1 VSQPSEPSEKVD
13 ASDARRLALVAAAQ
27 RQWTDGLTDLGGR
40 NTLLYYKDRRAG
52 TLDLADADPDVVER
66 FEKTGHIKL
75 TKLFPGDPDVRA
87 DAIRRMQ
94 AIYRKAREL
103 QEERGIKAGYLAT
116 GLARWDELFLEPAA
130 PVLLRPLTIAP
141 TRARYDD
148 FDLTLDDDTEVN
160 PVLLHK
166 LATVFGAV
174 IDNTDPVRIAGQ
186 LAKAARDAE
195 IPGFG
200 IDKRKVIGT
209 FTYAKLPMVRDLEAA
224 GDLLADS
231 DLVAAIAGDPQAQ
244 QAVAAPDAVF
254 LNPGQ
259 EAPVLNNTV
268 LNNTV
273 PANTV
278 PANTVLA
285 NTGLNESGAP
295 RTDPLPLPDL
305 PDPVADY
312 SILDADSSQRAA
324 IDAVLAGQS
333 LVIHGPPG
341 TGKSQTIANL
351 IAAMVARGRKVL
363 FVAEK
368 RAAIDAVLS
377 RLSAVGLA
385 DLVLDIHEGARDRQ
399 RIAAG
404 LGETLDQ
411 AARAADPD
419 TSALHRRLTD
429 RQRRLAR
436 HAAALHRVHE
446 PWGVSAYQVQSA
458 LLGVPERARVA
469 TRLAAPELI
478 TTELAELL
486 RDELREFTRLD
497 GFEFTPGTT
506 PWFGAPLRTREQ
518 ARTAVDLAVT
528 LGTRTL
534 PETAARL
541 ASACRDVGL
550 PPAEL
555 VSTHSERVRLTAVFA
570 RINDLEL
577 GKHSFLERRALRRQ
591 VRAEWLELPGAA
603 QDSEPQLPKDYP
615 ALVLMWQECTRQ
627 LAELAALAPL
637 AGVDTDPDTAVVALA
652 ADQETPW
659 RLPRLYELAGHFAGL
674 GLGPLLDE
682 IAPLAGEASASAT
695 SELGPPD
702 PVAPDLVA
710 TSFDWAWYRAL
721 LDQIRVRD
729 PDYAAEESGALDEL
743 ASDFRRYDAEHLA
756 ANRARVRG
764 VWARRLRE
772 TVDQHPLQARV
783 IRKQAALRRGHLPL
797 RRLLDQAGD
806 VLFALKPCWA
816 MSPLMV
822 SQVLPLARLF
832 DLVIF
837 DEASQVVPADAIGSI
852 IRAHQ
857 VVVAGDDRQLPPT
870 SFFHQIDPGDPGDDD
885 DPDEGL
891 VSLRAGFESVLDALR
906 PLLPTCPLT
915 WHYRSRDERLVAF
928 SNERIYGGALTT
940 FPGVARDDVLRHVV
954 VGQDGSAAGD
964 VPAGARTA
972 GPHRGGAA
980 AADDGVSA
988 EVTEV
993 VRLVLDH
1000 ARTRP
1005 GESLGVIALGV
1016 KHAERVDTALRAV
1029 LTAIARGDGG
1039 AAGPAGPPAGPAR
1052 PPRGASDPDVP
1063 YRAGSDAP
1071 PVSVRGDRDLEAF
1084 FAEDVPEPFFVKNLE
1099 RVQGDERDAI
1109 IISVGYGKHP
1119 DGRMRYQWGPLLRD
1133 GGERRLNVAATRARR
1148 RLTVVSSFSSHDVD
1162 PSRLTAPGARMLAD
1176 YLEYAR
1182 AGGVPVA
1189 PEPAPSVSHAHGS
1202 VQPQEGSAGDAGAFH
1217 SDVAASLAELGINV
1231 VPQYGVGGYRV
1242 DFAAAHPDDPSRMIL
1257 AIEADGAGYRA
1268 SGSVRDRDRLR
1279 KEHLERLGWRV
1290 HRLWSTAW
1298 FTDPAG
1304 ELAKLRA
1311 AFDSAVSATPPPPPA
1326 PSPSAPETR
1335 TSSETHSGTETA
1347 AEEPDPWTTPASR
1360 PSPEWQ
1366 HEASSKAGPPPQ
1378 PDEPPRH
1385 EDEAW
1390 AGEEPWPQAVN
1401 PARVVR
1407 VIPLG
1412 SGERPRLRASAARAL
1427 PAAPGSAGPAALPPG
1442 SEPGGDET
1450 GAR

>member
-1 VSQPSEPSEKVD
+1 MERASAGPRRADVTQPSEPPEHAESLEHGD
-13 ASDARRLALVAAAQ
+13 ADPGDVGDARRAALVAAAQ
-27 RQWTDGLTDLGGR
+27 RQWIDLLTDLGGR

-52 TLDLADADPDVVER
+52 TLDLADADPDAVER
-66 FEKTGHIKL
+66 FEKTGHARL
-75 TKLFPGDPDVRA
+75 TKLFPGDADLRA

-130 PVLLRPLTIAP
+130 PVLLRPLTISP

-148 FDLTLDDDTEVN
+148 FDLSLDDETEVN

-166 LATVFGAV
+166 LATVFGAG
-174 IDNTDPVRIAGQ
+174 IDKPAPDRIAGQ

-195 IPGFG
+195 IPGFR
-200 IDKRKVIGT
+200 IDKRMVIGT

-231 DLVAAIAGDPQAQ
+231 DLVAALAGDPRAQ
-244 QAVAAPDAVF
+244 QVVAAPDASPDAADDPATAWSEPYVRDPDA
-254 LNPGQ
+254 PGQ
-259 EAPVLNNTV
+259 D
-268 LNNTV
+268 
-273 PANTV
+273 
-278 PANTVLA
+278 
-285 NTGLNESGAP
+285 
-295 RTDPLPLPDL
+295 DPGPD
-305 PDPVADY
+305 DPVADF
-312 SILDADSSQRAA
+312 SVLDADSSQRAA
-324 IDAVLAGQS
+324 IDAVLAGRS

-377 RLSAVGLA
+377 RLAGAGLA

-404 LGETLDQ
+404 LGATLDQ
-411 AARAADPD
+411 ATRAADPD
-419 TSALHRRLTD
+419 TAALHRRLTD
-429 RQRRLAR
+429 RQHRLAR
-436 HAAALHRVHE
+436 HAAALHRAHD
-446 PWGVSAYQVQSA
+446 PWRLSAYQVQSA
-458 LLGVPERARVA
+458 LLGVPGQARVA
-469 TRLAAPELI
+469 TRLSAPEQI
-478 TTELAELL
+478 TAEVAEQV
-486 RDELREFTRLD
+486 RDELREFTRLG
-497 GFEFTPGTT
+497 GFGFTPGST
-506 PWFGAPLRTREQ
+506 PWFGAPLRSREQ
-518 ARTAVDLAVT
+518 ARSAADLAVAI
-528 LGTRTL
+528 GSRTL
-534 PETAARL
+534 PAATARL
-541 ASACRDVGL
+541 AAACRDLGL
-550 PPAEL
+550 PSAEL
-555 VSTHSERVRLTAVFA
+555 LASQQRRVALTEILAQLH
-570 RINDLEL
+570 DLEA
-577 GKHSFLERRALRRQ
+577 GKHSFLDRRTQRRQ
-591 VRAEWLELPGAA
+591 VRARWQELPGVTPG
-603 QDSEPQLPKDYP
+603 DEPRLPADYP
-615 ALVLMWQECTRQ
+615 ALVRAWQELMSQ
-627 LAELAALAPL
+627 LAQLAALAPL
-637 AGVDTDPDTAVVALA
+637 AGLDTDPDAAVAALV

-659 RLPRLYELAGHFAGL
+659 RLPRLYALAGHFAKL
-674 GLGPLLDE
+674 SLGPLLDE
-682 IAPLAGEASASAT
+682 IAPLAATVPAGDEAPGGQVNGDRAGLT
-695 SELGPPD
+695 
-702 PVAPDLVA
+702 APDLVTA
-710 TSFDWAWYRAL
+710 AFDWAWYRAI

-729 PDYAAEESGALDEL
+729 TDYAAEGTGHDLGDALDEL
-743 ASDFRRYDAEHLA
+743 ARDFRRYDAEHLA

-772 TVDQHPLQARV
+772 TVGQHPLQARV

-832 DLVIF
+832 DVVIF
-837 DEASQVVPADAIGSI
+837 DEASQVVPADAIGSM

-870 SFFHQIDPGDPGDDD
+870 SFFHQIDPGDPDED

-906 PLLPTCPLT
+906 PLLLTCPLT

-928 SNERIYGGALTT
+928 SNDRIYGGALTT

-954 VGQDGSAAGD
+954 VGQDGAGD
-964 VPAGARTA
+964 TVA
-972 GPHRGGAA
+972 
-980 AADDGVSA
+980 A
-988 EVTEV
+988 EVREV
-993 VRLVLDH
+993 VRLILEH

-1016 KHAERVDTALRAV
+1016 KHAERVDAALRAA
-1029 LTAIARGDGG
+1029 L
-1039 AAGPAGPPAGPAR
+1039 AAAAATPPVPPPPAGPSGAMAVAAVTAAR
-1052 PPRGASDPDVP
+1052 
-1063 YRAGSDAP
+1063 DAA
-1071 PVSVRGDRDLEAF
+1071 RQLEAF
-1084 FAEDVPEPFFVKNLE
+1084 FAETGSPDAGPEPFFVKNLE

-1162 PSRLTAPGARMLAD
+1162 PSRLTAPGARMLAE

-1189 PEPAPSVSHAHGS
+1189 SVPVSSGSRADGQPAEDGAG
-1202 VQPQEGSAGDAGAFH
+1202 GDAGAFH
-1217 SDVAASLAELGINV
+1217 SDVAARLAALGIAV

-1242 DFAAAHPDDPSRMIL
+1242 DFAAAHPDDPARMIL
-1257 AIEADGAGYRA
+1257 AIEADGAGYRD
-1268 SGSVRDRDRLR
+1268 SSSVRDRDRLR
-1279 KEHLERLGWRV
+1279 KEHLERLGWHV

-1304 ELAKLRA
+1304 ELTKLRA
-1311 AFDSAVSATPPPPPA
+1311 AFDTAVRAAPPV
-1326 PSPSAPETR
+1326 
-1335 TSSETHSGTETA
+1335 
-1347 AEEPDPWTTPASR
+1347 
-1360 PSPEWQ
+1360 
-1366 HEASSKAGPPPQ
+1366 PPPQ
-1378 PDEPPRH
+1378 PAVAPQEAGSPGAYGSPEAAPSGPERPDDEPYGAEAPWAAGPSSPPEAPPGSAAPGQPRPPGPSRQA
-1385 EDEAW
+1385 DEY
-1390 AGEEPWPQAVN
+1390 WPLPRDAVR
-1401 PARVVR
+1401 AVR
-1407 VIPLG
+1407 AIPLG
-1412 SGERPRLRASAARAL
+1412 SGERPQLSAPAPKAL
-1427 PAAPGSAGPAALPPG
+1427 PVSAGTGPAALPPG
-1442 SEPGGDET
+1442 AAQDGAEAGD
-1450 GAR
+1450 

>member
-1 VSQPSEPSEKVD
+1 VARETAEDRVSEPGQQVPAEPGDDSPVD
-13 ASDARRLALVAAAQ
+13 LTPVELAEARRLALVAAAQ
-27 RQWTDGLTDLGGR
+27 RQWTDALTDLGGR

-52 TLDLADADPDVVER
+52 TLDLADADPDAVER
-66 FEKTGHIKL
+66 FEKSGHIRL
-75 TKLFPGDPDVRA
+75 TKLFADADLRA

-166 LATVFGAV
+166 LGTVFGAA
-174 IDNTDPVRIAGQ
+174 IDRPAPERIAGQ

-195 IPGFG
+195 IPGFR
-200 IDKRKVIGT
+200 IDKRMVIGT

-244 QAVAAPDAVF
+244 QAVAPDA
-254 LNPGQ
+254 
-259 EAPVLNNTV
+259 
-268 LNNTV
+268 
-273 PANTV
+273 PADSGIGD
-278 PANTVLA
+278 AELA
-285 NTGLNESGAP
+285 GPRLAGL
-295 RTDPLPLPDL
+295 T
-305 PDPVADY
+305 DPVADY

-324 IDAVLAGQS
+324 IDAVLAGRS

-377 RLSAVGLA
+377 RLSAAGLA
-385 DLVLDIHEGARDRQ
+385 DLVLDIHEGAKDRQ

-404 LGETLDQ
+404 LGATLDQ
-411 AARAADPD
+411 AVRAADPD

-429 RQRRLAR
+429 RQRRLAS
-436 HAAALHRVHE
+436 HTAALHRAHE
-446 PWGVSAYQVQSA
+446 PWRLSAYQVQSA
-458 LLGVPERARVA
+458 LLGVPDRARVA
-469 TRLAAPELI
+469 TRLAAPERI
-478 TTELAELL
+478 TQELAEQL
-486 RDELREFTRLD
+486 RDELREFTRLG
-497 GFEFTPGTT
+497 GFEAHPGTT
-506 PWFGAPLRTREQ
+506 PWFGAPLRSREE
-518 ARTAVDLAVT
+518 ARAAIDLAV
-528 LGTRTL
+528 LLNTRTL
-534 PETAARL
+534 PEAVTRLTAACEELGLPARDLL
-541 ASACRDVGL
+541 ASHRD
-550 PPAEL
+550 
-555 VSTHSERVRLTAVFA
+555 RVRLTEIFCRVHDA
-570 RINDLEL
+570 EQ
-577 GKHSFLERRALRRQ
+577 GKHSFLDRRTLRRQ
-591 VRAEWLELPGAA
+591 VRGEWQALSGVAP
-603 QDSEPQLPKDYP
+603 DSEPRLPREYT
-615 ALVLMWQECTRQ
+615 ALMLSWRECGRQ
-627 LAELAALAPL
+627 LAELARLAPL
-637 AGVDTDPDTAVVALA
+637 AGLDADPDSAVAALA

-659 RLPRLYELAGHFAGL
+659 RLPRLYKLARRFADL

-682 IAPLAGEASASAT
+682 IAPLAGAQPAGGQPAGHGGAT
-695 SELGPPD
+695 TGLGD
-702 PVAPDLVA
+702 SAPDLVA
-710 TSFDWAWYRAL
+710 DAFDWAWYRAI
-721 LDQIRVRD
+721 LDDIRVAD
-729 PDYAAEESGALDEL
+729 PDYAAEGGSTSMGTALDEI
-743 ASDFRRYDAEHLA
+743 ADDFRRYDAEHLA

-764 VWARRLRE
+764 AWARRLRE

-837 DEASQVVPADAIGSI
+837 DEASQVVPADAIGSM

-954 VGQDGSAAGD
+954 VGESGDGTSD
-964 VPAGARTA
+964 
-972 GPHRGGAA
+972 
-980 AADDGVSA
+980 
-988 EVTEV
+988 EVAEV
-993 VRLVLDH
+993 VRLILEH

-1005 GESLGVIALGV
+1005 AESLGVIALGV
-1016 KHAERVDTALRAV
+1016 KHAERIDTALRDA
-1029 LTAIARGDGG
+1029 LTAATAAPAGLLASG
-1039 AAGPAGPPAGPAR
+1039 AAKE
-1052 PPRGASDPDVP
+1052 
-1063 YRAGSDAP
+1063 
-1071 PVSVRGDRDLEAF
+1071 LEAF
-1084 FAEDVPEPFFVKNLE
+1084 FAETGSAEAGPEPFFVKNLE

-1162 PSRLTAPGARMLAD
+1162 PSRLSAPGARLLAD

-1189 PEPAPSVSHAHGS
+1189 AAGYSGPAYSGPAYSGEGR
-1202 VQPQEGSAGDAGAFH
+1202 QPQGGVGRPGDGGQGADVAFQA
-1217 SDVAASLAELGINV
+1217 DVAARLSDLGITV

-1242 DFAAAHPDDPSRMIL
+1242 DFAASHPDDASRMIL
-1257 AIEADGAGYRA
+1257 AIEADGAGYRD

-1298 FTDPAG
+1298 FTDREG
-1304 ELAKLRA
+1304 ELAKLRK
-1311 AFDSAVSATPPPPPA
+1311 AFDSAVRATPPPPAPPAPERETETPATVDGAGFSDGAGSEPGSPAPREEQQSA
-1326 PSPSAPETR
+1326 PSP
-1335 TSSETHSGTETA
+1335 
-1347 AEEPDPWTTPASR
+1347 
-1360 PSPEWQ
+1360 Q
-1366 HEASSKAGPPPQ
+1366 AGPPHP
-1378 PDEPPRH
+1378 
-1385 EDEAW
+1385 
-1390 AGEEPWPQAVN
+1390 AGAGNPGESTWPLTAGQVRA
-1401 PARVVR
+1401 ARA
-1407 VIPLG
+1407 IPLG
-1412 SGERPRLRASAARAL
+1412 PGERQQLNGPAARAL
-1427 PAAPGSAGPAALPPG
+1427 PASGSATAPAALPA
-1442 SEPGGDET
+1442 
-1450 GAR
+1450 AREHQDR

>member
-1 VSQPSEPSEKVD
+1 MSEPSQRPEPIQPVLTEPVD
-13 ASDARRLALVAAAQ
+13 ESPVDVGEARRLALVAAAQ
-27 RQWTDGLTDLGGR
+27 RQWTDALTDLGGR

-52 TLDLADADPDVVER
+52 TLDLADADPDAVER
-66 FEKTGHIKL
+66 FEKSGHIRL
-75 TKLFPGDPDVRA
+75 TKLFADADIRA

-166 LATVFGAV
+166 LGTVFDAV
-174 IDNTDPVRIAGQ
+174 IDRPAPDRIAGQ
-186 LAKAARDAE
+186 LAKAARDTE
-195 IPGFG
+195 IPGFR

-244 QAVAAPDAVF
+244 LAVAPDAAVDA
-254 LNPGQ
+254 
-259 EAPVLNNTV
+259 E
-268 LNNTV
+268 
-273 PANTV
+273 
-278 PANTVLA
+278 LA
-285 NTGLNESGAP
+285 EPTLAGM
-295 RTDPLPLPDL
+295 T
-305 PDPVADY
+305 DPVADY

-324 IDAVLAGQS
+324 IDAVLAGRS

-377 RLSAVGLA
+377 RLSVAGLA

-404 LGETLDQ
+404 LGVTLDQ
-411 AARAADPD
+411 AVRAADPD

-436 HAAALHRVHE
+436 HTAALHRPHE
-446 PWGVSAYQVQSA
+446 PWQLSAYQVQSA
-458 LLGVPERARVA
+458 LLGVPDRARVA
-469 TRLAAPELI
+469 TRLAAPDRI
-478 TTELAELL
+478 TAELAEQL
-486 RDELREFTRLD
+486 RDELREFTRLG
-497 GFEFTPGTT
+497 GFEAHPGAT
-506 PWFGAPLRTREQ
+506 PWFGAPLRTREE
-518 ARTAVDLAVT
+518 ARAAIDLAVT
-528 LGTRTL
+528 LNTRTL
-534 PETAARL
+534 PEAITRL
-541 ASACRDVGL
+541 AAACQELDLPARDL
-550 PPAEL
+550 L
-555 VSTHSERVRLTAVFA
+555 SNHRERTRLTEIFA
-570 RINDLEL
+570 RTHDAEQ
-577 GKHSFLERRALRRQ
+577 GKHSFLDRRALRRQ
-591 VRAEWLELPGAA
+591 VRAEWQALPGVGP
-603 QDSEPQLPKDYP
+603 DSEPRLPREYP
-615 ALVLMWQECTRQ
+615 ALVLSWRECGRQ
-627 LAELAALAPL
+627 LAELARLAPL
-637 AGVDTDPDTAVVALA
+637 SGLDSDPDSAVAALA

-659 RLPRLYELAGHFAGL
+659 RLPRLYKLARRFADL

-682 IAPLAGEASASAT
+682 VAPLASEQLVAEQSPAVDPATAGGFGGGAMTASGDS
-695 SELGPPD
+695 
-702 PVAPDLVA
+702 APDFVA
-710 TSFDWAWYRAL
+710 AAFDWAWYRAI
-721 LDQIRVRD
+721 LDDIRVAD
-729 PDYAAEESGALDEL
+729 PDYAAEGGGALDEL
-743 ASDFRRYDAEHLA
+743 ADDFRRYDAEHLG

-764 VWARRLRE
+764 AWARRLRE

-806 VLFALKPCWA
+806 VLFGLKPCWA

-832 DLVIF
+832 DVVIF
-837 DEASQVVPADAIGSI
+837 DEASQVVPADAIGSM

-870 SFFHQIDPGDPGDDD
+870 SFFHQIDPGDPEDD

-954 VGQDGSAAGD
+954 VGEGGDG
-964 VPAGARTA
+964 TA
-972 GPHRGGAA
+972 
-980 AADDGVSA
+980 D

-993 VRLVLDH
+993 VRLILEH

-1005 GESLGVIALGV
+1005 AESLGVIALGV
-1016 KHAERVDTALRAV
+1016 KHAERIDTALRDA
-1029 LTAIARGDGG
+1029 LTAAT
-1039 AAGPAGPPAGPAR
+1039 AAPASPAR
-1052 PPRGASDPDVP
+1052 LLTSAAARE
-1063 YRAGSDAP
+1063 
-1071 PVSVRGDRDLEAF
+1071 LESF

-1148 RLTVVSSFSSHDVD
+1148 RLTVVSAFSSHDVD
-1162 PSRLTAPGARMLAD
+1162 PSRLSAPGARMLAE

-1189 PEPAPSVSHAHGS
+1189 AAGYADADG
-1202 VQPQEGSAGDAGAFH
+1202 QPQGGAGGQGADVAFQT
-1217 SDVAASLAELGINV
+1217 DVAARLSDLGITV

-1242 DFAAAHPDDPSRMIL
+1242 DFAASHPDDASRMIL
-1257 AIEADGAGYRA
+1257 AIEADGAGYRD
-1268 SGSVRDRDRLR
+1268 SGGVRDRDRLR

-1298 FTDPAG
+1298 FTDPEG
-1304 ELAKLRA
+1304 ELAKLRR
-1311 AFDSAVSATPPPPPA
+1311 AFDSAVRAAPPPPPEPESEA
-1326 PSPSAPETR
+1326 PSSTGTVDGNEALDGTGTPAGPTAAPTARIEPEPKPDPLTGASSSPGGTRAPE
-1335 TSSETHSGTETA
+1335 
-1347 AEEPDPWTTPASR
+1347 SR
-1360 PSPEWQ
+1360 
-1366 HEASSKAGPPPQ
+1366 Q
-1378 PDEPPRH
+1378 PD
-1385 EDEAW
+1385 A
-1390 AGEEPWPQAVN
+1390 EPWQRDEESWPRTGDPRRA
-1401 PARVVR
+1401 
-1407 VIPLG
+1407 IPLG
-1412 SGERPRLRASAARAL
+1412 PGERRQLGGPAPRAL
-1427 PAAPGSAGPAALPPG
+1427 PVSGSTTGLRALPSASDPQD
-1442 SEPGGDET
+1442 S
-1450 GAR
+1450 

>member
-1 VSQPSEPSEKVD
+1 VPSQPVPAEPGNASPVD
-13 ASDARRLALVAAAQ
+13 ASPVDESPVDEYDARRLALVAAAQ
-27 RQWTDGLTDLGGR
+27 RQWTDALTDLGGR

-52 TLDLADADPDVVER
+52 TLDLADADPDAVER
-66 FEKTGHIKL
+66 FEKSGHIRL
-75 TKLFPGDPDVRA
+75 TKLFTDADIRA

-166 LATVFGAV
+166 IGTVFGAA
-174 IDNTDPVRIAGQ
+174 IDRPAPDRIAGQ

-195 IPGFG
+195 IPGFR
-200 IDKRKVIGT
+200 IDKRMVIGT

-231 DLVAAIAGDPQAQ
+231 DLVAAIAGDPHAQ
-244 QAVAAPDAVF
+244 QAVAPDAATDAE
-254 LNPGQ
+254 LA
-259 EAPVLNNTV
+259 E
-268 LNNTV
+268 
-273 PANTV
+273 PA
-278 PANTVLA
+278 LA
-285 NTGLNESGAP
+285 GL
-295 RTDPLPLPDL
+295 T
-305 PDPVADY
+305 DPVADY

-324 IDAVLAGQS
+324 IDAVLAGRS

-377 RLSAVGLA
+377 RLNVAGLA

-404 LGETLDQ
+404 LGVTLDQ
-411 AARAADPD
+411 AVRAADPD

-429 RQRRLAR
+429 RQRRLAS
-436 HAAALHRVHE
+436 HTIALHRAHE
-446 PWGVSAYQVQSA
+446 PWRLSAYQVQSA
-458 LLGVPERARVA
+458 LLGVPRQARVA
-469 TRLAAPELI
+469 TRLAAPERI
-478 TTELAELL
+478 TSELAEQL
-486 RDELREFTRLD
+486 RDELREFTRLG
-497 GFEFTPGTT
+497 GFEAHPGTT
-506 PWFGAPLRTREQ
+506 PWFGAPLRSREE
-518 ARTAVDLAVT
+518 ARAAIDLAVT
-528 LGTRTL
+528 LNTRTL
-534 PETAARL
+534 PEAITRL
-541 ASACRDVGL
+541 AAACKELGL
-550 PPAEL
+550 PARDL
-555 VSTHSERVRLTAVFA
+555 LANHRERVRLTEIFA
-570 RINDLEL
+570 RTHDAEQ
-577 GKHSFLERRALRRQ
+577 GKHSFLDRRTLRRQ
-591 VRAEWLELPGAA
+591 VRAEWQALPGVPP
-603 QDSEPQLPKDYP
+603 DSEPRLPREYQ
-615 ALVLMWQECTRQ
+615 ALMLSWGECGRQ
-627 LAELAALAPL
+627 LADLARLAPL
-637 AGVDTDPDTAVVALA
+637 SGLDADPDSAVAALA

-659 RLPRLYELAGHFAGL
+659 RLPRLYKLARRFADL

-682 IAPLAGEASASAT
+682 IAPLA
-695 SELGPPD
+695 SEQL
-702 PVAPDLVA
+702 APDSAPDFVA
-710 TSFDWAWYRAL
+710 AAFDWAWYRAI
-721 LDQIRVRD
+721 LDDIRVAD
-729 PDYAAEESGALDEL
+729 PDYAAEAGGALDEL
-743 ASDFRRYDAEHLA
+743 ADDFRRYDAEHLG

-764 VWARRLRE
+764 AWARRLRE

-832 DLVIF
+832 DVVIF
-837 DEASQVVPADAIGSI
+837 DEASQVVPADAIGSM

-954 VGQDGSAAGD
+954 VGEGGDGTSD
-964 VPAGARTA
+964 
-972 GPHRGGAA
+972 
-980 AADDGVSA
+980 

-993 VRLVLDH
+993 VRLILEH

-1005 GESLGVIALGV
+1005 AESLGVIALGV
-1016 KHAERVDTALRAV
+1016 KHAERIDTALRDA
-1029 LTAIARGDGG
+1029 LTAAT
-1039 AAGPAGPPAGPAR
+1039 AAPASPQGLL
-1052 PPRGASDPDVP
+1052 ASAV
-1063 YRAGSDAP
+1063 AK
-1071 PVSVRGDRDLEAF
+1071 DLEVF

-1148 RLTVVSSFSSHDVD
+1148 RLTVVSAFSSHDVD
-1162 PSRLTAPGARMLAD
+1162 PSRLSAPGARMLAE

-1189 PEPAPSVSHAHGS
+1189 AAGYSAADGEPR
-1202 VQPQEGSAGDAGAFH
+1202 GSADRQGADVAFQ
-1217 SDVAASLAELGINV
+1217 SDVAARLGDLGITV

-1242 DFAAAHPDDPSRMIL
+1242 DFAASHPDDASRMIL
-1257 AIEADGAGYRA
+1257 AIEADGAGYRD

-1298 FTDPAG
+1298 FTDPEG
-1304 ELAKLRA
+1304 ELAKLRT
-1311 AFDSAVSATPPPPPA
+1311 AFDSAVRATPPPAPPEPETETEPLPRTGTGSASMTPPA
-1326 PSPSAPETR
+1326 PPPTPPP
-1335 TSSETHSGTETA
+1335 THSE
-1347 AEEPDPWTTPASR
+1347 
-1360 PSPEWQ
+1360 
-1366 HEASSKAGPPPQ
+1366 AGPPSRATSAS
-1378 PDEPPRH
+1378 EPPRSP
-1385 EDEAW
+1385 EPQQSQ
-1390 AGEEPWPQAVN
+1390 EEPWPRDEESWPQTAG
-1401 PARVVR
+1401 PGRA
-1407 VIPLG
+1407 IPLG
-1412 SGERPRLRASAARAL
+1412 PGERQRLSGPSSRAL
-1427 PAAPGSAGPAALPPG
+1427 PASGSTAGPAALPA
-1442 SEPGGDET
+1442 
-1450 GAR
+1450 ARDSTDG

>member
-1 VSQPSEPSEKVD
+1 
-13 ASDARRLALVAAAQ
+13 
-27 RQWTDGLTDLGGR
+27 
-40 NTLLYYKDRRAG
+40 
-52 TLDLADADPDVVER
+52 
-66 FEKTGHIKL
+66 
-75 TKLFPGDPDVRA
+75 
-87 DAIRRMQ
+87 MQ

-166 LATVFGAV
+166 LGTVFDAA
-174 IDNTDPVRIAGQ
+174 IDRPAPDRIAGQ

-195 IPGFG
+195 IPGFR

-244 QAVAAPDAVF
+244 QAVAPDAAVDA
-254 LNPGQ
+254 
-259 EAPVLNNTV
+259 E
-268 LNNTV
+268 
-273 PANTV
+273 
-278 PANTVLA
+278 LA
-285 NTGLNESGAP
+285 GPTLAGM
-295 RTDPLPLPDL
+295 T
-305 PDPVADY
+305 DPVADY

-324 IDAVLAGQS
+324 IDAVLAGRS

-377 RLSAVGLA
+377 RLSVAGLA

-404 LGETLDQ
+404 LGATLDQ
-411 AARAADPD
+411 AVRAADPD

-436 HAAALHRVHE
+436 HTAALHRPHE
-446 PWGVSAYQVQSA
+446 PWRLSAYQVQSA
-458 LLGVPERARVA
+458 LLGVPDRARVA
-469 TRLAAPELI
+469 TRLAAPDRI
-478 TTELAELL
+478 TAELAEQL
-486 RDELREFTRLD
+486 RDELREFTRLG
-497 GFEFTPGTT
+497 GFEAHPGAT
-506 PWFGAPLRTREQ
+506 PWFGAPLRSREE
-518 ARTAVDLAVT
+518 ARAAIDLAVT
-528 LGTRTL
+528 LNTRTL
-534 PETAARL
+534 PEAITRL
-541 ASACRDVGL
+541 ATACQELDLPARDL
-550 PPAEL
+550 L
-555 VSTHSERVRLTAVFA
+555 SNHRERTRLTEIFA
-570 RINDLEL
+570 RTHDAEQ
-577 GKHSFLERRALRRQ
+577 GKHSFLDRRTLRRQ
-591 VRAEWLELPGAA
+591 VRAEWQALPGVPP
-603 QDSEPQLPKDYP
+603 DSEPRLPREYP
-615 ALVLMWQECTRQ
+615 ALVLSWRECGRQ
-627 LAELAALAPL
+627 LAELARLAPL
-637 AGVDTDPDTAVVALA
+637 SGLDADPDSAVAALA

-659 RLPRLYELAGHFAGL
+659 RLPRLYKLARRFADL

-682 IAPLAGEASASAT
+682 IAPLASEQLVAEQSPAVDPPRHPRGRLRRRAMTASGDS
-695 SELGPPD
+695 
-702 PVAPDLVA
+702 APDFVA
-710 TSFDWAWYRAL
+710 AAFDWAWYRAI
-721 LDQIRVRD
+721 LDDIRVAD
-729 PDYAAEESGALDEL
+729 PDYAAEGGGALDEL
-743 ASDFRRYDAEHLA
+743 ADDFRRYDAEHLG

-764 VWARRLRE
+764 AWARRLRE

-832 DLVIF
+832 DVVIF
-837 DEASQVVPADAIGSI
+837 DEASQVVPADAIGSM

-870 SFFHQIDPGDPGDDD
+870 SFFHQIDPGDPEDD

-954 VGQDGSAAGD
+954 VGEGGDG
-964 VPAGARTA
+964 TA
-972 GPHRGGAA
+972 
-980 AADDGVSA
+980 D

-993 VRLVLDH
+993 VRLILEH

-1005 GESLGVIALGV
+1005 AESLGVIALGV
-1016 KHAERVDTALRAV
+1016 KHAERIDTGLRDA
-1029 LTAIARGDGG
+1029 LTAAT
-1039 AAGPAGPPAGPAR
+1039 AAPASPAGLLTSAAAR
-1052 PPRGASDPDVP
+1052 E
-1063 YRAGSDAP
+1063 
-1071 PVSVRGDRDLEAF
+1071 LESF

-1148 RLTVVSSFSSHDVD
+1148 RLTVVSAFSSHDVD
-1162 PSRLTAPGARMLAD
+1162 PSRLSAPGARMLAE

-1189 PEPAPSVSHAHGS
+1189 AAGYADADG
-1202 VQPQEGSAGDAGAFH
+1202 QPGGGAGGQGA
-1217 SDVAASLAELGINV
+1217 DVAFQADVSARLSDLGITV

-1242 DFAAAHPDDPSRMIL
+1242 DFAASHPDDASRMIL
-1257 AIEADGAGYRA
+1257 AIEADGAGYRD
-1268 SGSVRDRDRLR
+1268 SGGVRDRDRLR

-1298 FTDPAG
+1298 FTDPEG
-1304 ELAKLRA
+1304 ELAKLRR
-1311 AFDSAVSATPPPPPA
+1311 AFDSAVRAAPPPPPEPETEA
-1326 PSPSAPETR
+1326 PSSTGTVDGNAQPFDGDAPATAASPVTATSPSRHRVPRRRPKGRVRPSPDSTMRGHGRETR
-1335 TSSETHSGTETA
+1335 TRGRGTRTRGH
-1347 AEEPDPWTTPASR
+1347 EPPTPAARSR
-1360 PSPEWQ
+1360 
-1366 HEASSKAGPPPQ
+1366 
-1378 PDEPPRH
+1378 
-1385 EDEAW
+1385 W
-1390 AGEEPWPQAVN
+1390 A
-1401 PARVVR
+1401 
-1407 VIPLG
+1407 
-1412 SGERPRLRASAARAL
+1412 RASAGNW
-1427 PAAPGSAGPAALPPG
+1427 AAPPRRRSRRPPPRGGPARSPSPPPAN
-1442 SEPGGDET
+1442 SQD
-1450 GAR
+1450 R

>member
-1 VSQPSEPSEKVD
+1 MTQPSERPELGEPPEHAD
-13 ASDARRLALVAAAQ
+13 AEQGETDQADAGDARRAALVAAAQ
-27 RQWTDGLTDLGGR
+27 RQWIDLLTDLGGR

-52 TLDLADADPDVVER
+52 TLDLADADPDAVER
-66 FEKTGHIKL
+66 FEKSGHARL
-75 TKLFPGDPDVRA
+75 TRLFPGDPDIRA

-130 PVLLRPLTIAP
+130 PVLLRPLTISP

-148 FDLTLDDDTEVN
+148 FDLSLDEETEVN

-166 LATVFGAV
+166 LATVFGAA
-174 IDNTDPVRIAGQ
+174 IDKPAPDRITGQ
-186 LAKAARDAE
+186 LAKAAHDAE
-195 IPGFG
+195 VPGFR

-231 DLVAAIAGDPQAQ
+231 DLVAAIAGDPHAQ
-244 QAVAAPDAVF
+244 QVVAPDASPDVTDDPVTAWADPDVIGPDR
-254 LNPGQ
+254 PG
-259 EAPVLNNTV
+259 P
-268 LNNTV
+268 
-273 PANTV
+273 
-278 PANTVLA
+278 
-285 NTGLNESGAP
+285 GAAVS
-295 RTDPLPLPDL
+295 DSAGPD
-305 PDPVADY
+305 DPVADF
-312 SILDADSSQRAA
+312 SVLDADSSQRAA
-324 IDAVLAGQS
+324 IDAVLAGRS

-377 RLSAVGLA
+377 RLSAAGLA

-404 LGETLDQ
+404 LGATLDQ
-411 AARAADPD
+411 AARAADPN
-419 TSALHRRLTD
+419 TAALHRRLTD
-429 RQRRLAR
+429 RQQRLAR
-436 HAAALHRVHE
+436 HAAALHRAHD
-446 PWGVSAYQVQSA
+446 PWRLSAYQVQSA
-458 LLGVPERARVA
+458 LLGVPEQVRVA
-469 TRLAAPELI
+469 TRLGAPERI
-478 TTELAELL
+478 TAEVAEQV
-486 RDELREFTRLD
+486 RDELREFTRLG
-497 GFEFTPGTT
+497 GFGFIPGST
-506 PWFGAPLRTREQ
+506 PWFGAPLRSREQ
-518 ARTAVDLAVT
+518 ARAAVDLAVT
-528 LGTRTL
+528 IGSRTL
-534 PETAARL
+534 PAVTARL
-541 ASACRDVGL
+541 AAACRDLGL
-550 PPAEL
+550 PSGEL
-555 VSTHSERVRLTAVFA
+555 LASQRPREALTEVLAQV
-570 RINDLEL
+570 NDLEQ
-577 GKHSFLERRALRRQ
+577 GKHSFLERRALRRE
-591 VRAEWLELPGAA
+591 VRARWQELPGAA
-603 QDSEPQLPKDYP
+603 PDSEPRLPGGYP
-615 ALVLMWQECTRQ
+615 ALARAWQEWMSQ
-627 LAELAALAPL
+627 LAQLAALAPL
-637 AGVDTDPDTAVVALA
+637 AGLDTDPDSALA
-652 ADQETPW
+652 ALVADQETPW
-659 RLPRLYELAGHFAGL
+659 RLPRLYELAGHFARL
-674 GLGPLLDE
+674 SLGPLLDE
-682 IAPLAGEASASAT
+682 IAPLADDAMPAAAGVPAGMT
-695 SELGPPD
+695 
-702 PVAPDLVA
+702 APDLVTA
-710 TSFDWAWYRAL
+710 AFDWAWYRAI

-729 PDYAAEESGALDEL
+729 PDYAAEGTGHDLGEALDEL
-743 ASDFRRYDAEHLA
+743 ANDFRRYDAEHLA

-764 VWARRLRE
+764 AWARRLRQ

-837 DEASQVVPADAIGSI
+837 DEASQVVPADAIGSM

-870 SFFHQIDPGDPGDDD
+870 SFFHQIDPGDPDDD

-906 PLLPTCPLT
+906 PLLLTCPLT

-928 SNERIYGGALTT
+928 SNDRIYGGALTT

-954 VGQDGSAAGD
+954 VGGQDGAGD
-964 VPAGARTA
+964 TVA
-972 GPHRGGAA
+972 
-980 AADDGVSA
+980 A
-988 EVTEV
+988 EVAEV
-993 VRLVLDH
+993 VRLVLEH

-1005 GESLGVIALGV
+1005 AESLGVIALGV
-1016 KHAERVDTALRAV
+1016 KHAERVDTALRAA
-1029 LTAIARGDGG
+1029 L
-1039 AAGPAGPPAGPAR
+1039 AAAAAAPPVPPPPAGSSGAVALAAATAAR
-1052 PPRGASDPDVP
+1052 
-1063 YRAGSDAP
+1063 DAA
-1071 PVSVRGDRDLEAF
+1071 RDLEAY

-1162 PSRLTAPGARMLAD
+1162 PSRLTAPGARMLAE

-1189 PEPAPSVSHAHGS
+1189 PVPAS
-1202 VQPQEGSAGDAGAFH
+1202 SAGYAGGDGQSGEDGAGAAAGAFQ
-1217 SDVAASLAELGINV
+1217 SDVAARLAALGITV

-1242 DFAAAHPDDPSRMIL
+1242 DFAAAHPDDPARMIL
-1257 AIEADGAGYRA
+1257 AIEADGAGYRD

-1279 KEHLERLGWRV
+1279 KEHLERLGWHV

-1298 FTDPAG
+1298 FTDPGG

-1311 AFDSAVSATPPPPPA
+1311 AFDTAVRAAPPVPPPA
-1326 PSPSAPETR
+1326 PAPWPAGAPEPGASPEPGAEGPDPER
-1335 TSSETHSGTETA
+1335 PGDEVPWAAGPSRPGPSSPDQSSGPAA
-1347 AEEPDPWTTPASR
+1347 AEPPGPEPSR
-1360 PSPEWQ
+1360 L
-1366 HEASSKAGPPPQ
+1366 A
-1378 PDEPPRH
+1378 DEYWPLPR
-1385 EDEAW
+1385 DAV
-1390 AGEEPWPQAVN
+1390 QAVR
-1401 PARVVR
+1401 A
-1407 VIPLG
+1407 IPLG
-1412 SGERPRLRASAARAL
+1412 PGERPRLSAQAPKAL
-1427 PAAPGSAGPAALPPG
+1427 PVSAGAVSGNTGPAALPPA
-1442 SEPGGDET
+1442 SEQDGPDPAG
-1450 GAR
+1450 

>member
-1 VSQPSEPSEKVD
+1 
-13 ASDARRLALVAAAQ
+13 
-27 RQWTDGLTDLGGR
+27 
-40 NTLLYYKDRRAG
+40 
-52 TLDLADADPDVVER
+52 
-66 FEKTGHIKL
+66 
-75 TKLFPGDPDVRA
+75 
-87 DAIRRMQ
+87 
-94 AIYRKAREL
+94 
-103 QEERGIKAGYLAT
+103 
-116 GLARWDELFLEPAA
+116 
-130 PVLLRPLTIAP
+130 
-141 TRARYDD
+141 
-148 FDLTLDDDTEVN
+148 
-160 PVLLHK
+160 
-166 LATVFGAV
+166 
-174 IDNTDPVRIAGQ
+174 
-186 LAKAARDAE
+186 
-195 IPGFG
+195 
-200 IDKRKVIGT
+200 
-209 FTYAKLPMVRDLEAA
+209 
-224 GDLLADS
+224 
-231 DLVAAIAGDPQAQ
+231 
-244 QAVAAPDAVF
+244 
-254 LNPGQ
+254 
-259 EAPVLNNTV
+259 
-268 LNNTV
+268 
-273 PANTV
+273 
-278 PANTVLA
+278 
-285 NTGLNESGAP
+285 
-295 RTDPLPLPDL
+295 
-305 PDPVADY
+305 
-312 SILDADSSQRAA
+312 
-324 IDAVLAGQS
+324 
-333 LVIHGPPG
+333 
-341 TGKSQTIANL
+341 
-351 IAAMVARGRKVL
+351 VL

-377 RLSAVGLA
+377 RLSAAGLA

-404 LGETLDQ
+404 LGATLDQ

-436 HAAALHRVHE
+436 HTAALHRAHE
-446 PWGVSAYQVQSA
+446 PWRLSAYQVQSA
-458 LLGVPERARVA
+458 LLAVPAWARVTA
-469 TRLAAPELI
+469 RLAAPELI
-478 TTELAELL
+478 TAELAEQL
-486 RDELREFTRLD
+486 RDELREFTRLE
-497 GFEFTPGTT
+497 GFAFRPGAT

-528 LGTRTL
+528 IEARTL
-534 PETAARL
+534 PAAVARL
-541 ASACRDVGL
+541 AAACGEIGL
-550 PPAEL
+550 PAAEL
-555 VSTHSERVRLTAVFA
+555 LSRHSERVRLTALFG
-570 RINDLEL
+570 RIYELEQ

-591 VRAEWLELPGAA
+591 VRAEWQALPGVAE
-603 QDSEPQLPKDYP
+603 DGEPRLPGDYP
-615 ALVLMWQECTRQ
+615 ALVVTWQECTRR
-627 LAELAALAPL
+627 LAELAALAPM
-637 AGVDTDPDTAVVALA
+637 AGADTDPDAAVAALA

-659 RLPRLYELAGHFAGL
+659 RLPRLYELAGHFAEL

-682 IAPLAGEASASAT
+682 IAPLAGEAQAAAAT
-695 SELGPPD
+695 GLS
-702 PVAPDLVA
+702 VPDLVA
-710 TSFDWAWYRAL
+710 TAFDWAWYRAI

-729 PDYAAEESGALDEL
+729 PDYAAEEASPDVGNALDEL
-743 ASDFRRYDAEHLA
+743 AGDFRRYDAEHLA

-806 VLFALKPCWA
+806 ALFALKPCWA

-837 DEASQVVPADAIGSI
+837 DEASQVVPADAIGSM

-870 SFFHQIDPGDPGDDD
+870 SFFHQVDPGDPGDDD
-885 DPDEGL
+885 DQDEGL
-891 VSLRAGFESVLDALR
+891 VSLHAGFESVLDALR

-954 VGQDGSAAGD
+954 VGQDGSGY
-964 VPAGARTA
+964 G
-972 GPHRGGAA
+972 
-980 AADDGVSA
+980 DGVAA
-988 EVTEV
+988 EVNEV
-993 VRLVLDH
+993 VRLILEH

-1016 KHAERVDTALRAV
+1016 KHAERVDAALRAA
-1029 LTAIARGDGG
+1029 LAAATAPAT
-1039 AAGPAGPPAGPAR
+1039 AASPSG
-1052 PPRGASDPDVP
+1052 S
-1063 YRAGSDAP
+1063 AGSAGVAAVAAAAAARDAA
-1071 PVSVRGDRDLEAF
+1071 RDLEAF

-1162 PSRLTAPGARMLAD
+1162 PSRLTAPGARMLAE

-1189 PEPAPSVSHAHGS
+1189 PVPVSPGGYVYGAG
-1202 VQPQEGSAGDAGAFH
+1202 QLPETGAAGYAADGQGDAGAFH
-1217 SDVAASLAELGINV
+1217 ADVAARLAELGITV

-1257 AIEADGAGYRA
+1257 AIEADGAGYRD

-1304 ELAKLRA
+1304 ELAKLRT
-1311 AFDSAVSATPPPPPA
+1311 AFDSAVGAAPPPPPA
-1326 PSPSAPETR
+1326 PGTPAGGPEAPAGDPDTWTAPPSPPSAESRVSPQAEAAPQPE
-1335 TSSETHSGTETA
+1335 G
-1347 AEEPDPWTTPASR
+1347 EPGPQAGTPAGI
-1360 PSPEWQ
+1360 
-1366 HEASSKAGPPPQ
+1366 A
-1378 PDEPPRH
+1378 
-1385 EDEAW
+1385 
-1390 AGEEPWPQAVN
+1390 
-1401 PARVVR
+1401 R

-1412 SGERPRLRASAARAL
+1412 PGERPRLSTSAARAL
-1427 PAAPGSAGPAALPPG
+1427 PASDRSGSTARPPSSG
-1442 SEPGGDET
+1442 SEP
-1450 GAR
+1450 R